1 MAKQVLLSA
10 VYCTDRHGIVGLRGE
25 NTNYYQP
32 INSKLDKRW
41 FVQLTKGKT
50 VLMGANTA
58 RALIEETGKLLPNR
72 KNIVVTTNNALANK
86 LEIVASA
93 NDQELVI
100 WPSLEY
106 LKEYG
111 TDHSDEEI
119 IAIGGVHILNQLKDK
134 INTWYVTEF
143 DCDVKSH
150 RPCYMRNGETA
161 YTQHPLMFPV
171 IGWTEDNFIQEGFER
186 VAYSAFSDV
195 DEYTDLPVTGYFVEY
210 RKL

>member
-1 MAKQVLLSA
+1 MAKQVSLSA

-50 VLMGANTA
+50 ALMGANTA

-72 KNIVVTTNNALANK
+72 KNIVVTTSAELCEK
-86 LEIVASA
+86 LKSL
-93 NDQELVI
+93 DQELVI

-106 LKEYG
+106 LKEYS

-134 INTWYVTEF
+134 IDTWYVTEF

>member
-1 MAKQVLLSA
+1 MVKLSA
-10 VYCTDRHGIVGLRGE
+10 VYCTDRHGIIGLRGE

-32 INSKLDKRW
+32 INCKLDKRW
-41 FVQLTKGKT
+41 FIQLTKGKT

-72 KNIVVTTNNALANK
+72 KNIVITTNNALANK
-86 LEIVASA
+86 LEVIAKA
-93 NDQELVI
+93 NSQELVI

-106 LKEYG
+106 LNECVL
-111 TDHSDEEI
+111 SDGDEI
-119 IAIGGVHILNQLKDK
+119 IAIGGVRILNQLKDK
-134 INTWYVTEF
+134 IDTWYVTEF

-150 RPCYMRNGETA
+150 RACYMRNGETV
-161 YTQHPLMFPV
+161 YTQYPLMFPV

-186 VAYSAFSDV
+186 VAYSGFSDV
-195 DEYTDLPVTGYFVEY
+195 DEYTNLPVTGYFVEY